1 MQSTILQVP
10 IDKNIRN
17 QAASRAEKMGF
28 SSLQEVVR
36 LFLNKIA
43 GGEVNF
49 TFEENIQLSPK
60 AIKRYNKMIDD
71 IESGKAK
78 TKTFTD
84 TGSMMKY
91 LNED

>member
-1 MQSTILQVP
+1 MNTILQVP
-10 IDKNIRN
+10 INKNLRDA
-17 QAASRAEKMGF
+17 AASRAKKMGF

-49 TFEENIQLSPK
+49 MFEENISLSHK
-60 AIKRYNKMIDD
+60 AIKRYDKIIEE

-78 TKTFTD
+78 K
-84 TGSMMKY
+84 
-91 LNED
+91 